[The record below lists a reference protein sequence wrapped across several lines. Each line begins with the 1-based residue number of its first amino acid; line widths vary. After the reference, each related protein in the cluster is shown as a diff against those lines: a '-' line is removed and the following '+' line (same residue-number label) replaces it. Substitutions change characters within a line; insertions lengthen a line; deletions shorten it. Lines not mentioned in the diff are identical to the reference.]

1 MSYVIEINRYG
12 GPEVLTRREI
22 EPAPPQP
29 NEVCIRT
36 LFAAINHTDLH
47 IRSGDWPVSK
57 QSPFP
62 YVPGVEVVGMIDSVG
77 SKVTGWAP
85 GQIVITMM
93 QGLGGVR
100 AERPGGYAEFV
111 IVAATALAKIPEG
124 VEPAHMAAL
133 GLGAVTAFEGL
144 RRIGDLS
151 GKRIIITGSAGG
163 VGSSAVSI
171 AHAQGAS
178 VAGIIRREADAEYV
192 LALGASEVIVSGR
205 EAIGQQSADGVL
217 DTVGGDLFPL
227 CVSALKSNGALCL
240 VGAVAG
246 SDVSFNAWELIRP
259 VRLTGYSTETLDG
272 GALREAVHALAR
284 LLIAGAI
291 RVPDYQI
298 VPLVDASEAHRMLEK
313 REVRGRVLLQP

>member
-1 MSYVIEINRYG
+1 
-12 GPEVLTRREI
+12 
-22 EPAPPQP
+22 
-29 NEVCIRT
+29 
-36 LFAAINHTDLH
+36 
-47 IRSGDWPVSK
+47 
-57 QSPFP
+57 
-62 YVPGVEVVGMIDSVG
+62 VEVVGMIDSVG